1 MFHLV
6 PFRLPAAL
14 LVAAVISLPMAGG
27 SALFAQATLQA
38 TTQRQA
44 VYTLEHRSSAELEA
58 CLEELLPA
66 GKYNLKVFRNARNQ
80 REVSVLTDA
89 ATQELVAELIARFDR
104 PAATGPQTP
113 TPDSRPLV
121 QTYPL
126 APDRLDA
133 VADKWR
139 REFSE
144 QKDFSLRVD
153 RNQNSLIVVAG
164 REIHAQLA
172 EQTEP
177 SAGTA
182 VPSSTPAP
190 ARDSSTAAATSD
202 PAASAA
208 ATKSSVST
216 AWSTIP
222 LEALVADTVQNQL
235 RQLFATRA
243 SSTQVDS
250 GILLVLNEGTPDAFQ
265 FGWQAGDGRI
275 YYRGSERMALQ
286 FAMLVQSLCDN
297 AKLPAGP
304 PGASRQLL
312 SLDRAP
318 LQLAEQLINAYG
330 VGKLSPLAERKAA
343 GVPANQVGFRRLDTQ
358 EAPPSTPPSTTP
370 VPNSPIPAAQE
381 PLVPPSTQVPP
392 QQPLPGESQADAE
405 TEKKQEELLR
415 QLRDSV
421 QVETLPELGIII
433 LRGRQKEVEELSRII
448 RELERLSADTTPEIR
463 IVELKHTRGDAI
475 QRIIQTVSND
485 LVNTRQGRVTV
496 TPLFKPNSLL
506 LVGWGD
512 AVGIVSDLIDKLDQP
527 VDATSQ
533 FEVFRLKHAT
543 VAQLQ
548 PSVTSFFAGRQGLGP
563 QVQLVA
569 DPRSNSLVAYA
580 APRDMTEIRRLVAE
594 LDVPNYRKTQQ
605 ARVLKVRNA
614 LAGELA
620 TTLQN
625 AINAAR
631 GNGPQQAA
639 VLELLAIDAAG
650 EKVLRSGVLDEV
662 QITPN
667 PLNNSLIISGPGESM
682 DLLEALVKQLDVV
695 GSSAQIKVFRVENG
709 DAASLVQMLR
719 SLLPAETSPSLK
731 LSSEAEEPSLAP
743 LRFSIDARTNSII
756 ATGSEGDLRI
766 IEALLLRLDEKEFSQ
781 RRNTVYRLKNAP
793 AADVALA
800 INNFLR
806 SERQAQE
813 VSPGSLSPFEQIE
826 REVVVVPEPIGN
838 RLIVSATPRYF
849 EEIENLIEQ
858 LDEPPPQ
865 VVIQVLIAEV
875 SLDNVDEFGVELGLQ
890 DSILFDRSL
899 LDNLITT
906 TRTTNVSTPSGIV
919 TTTEEI
925 IQSAT
930 NEPGFNFNNQ
940 TLGNSGSQK
949 SLGSSDRI
957 GGQGLSNFAVGRV
970 NNELGFGGLVL
981 SASSESISLLVRAL
995 EECKRLEVLSRPQV
1009 RTLDNQPAFIQVG
1022 QRVPRIVGSTVNQ
1035 NGQSNAIT
1043 LENVGLILGVTPRIS
1058 PDGAVVMEVDAER
1071 SALGPESDG
1080 IPVSIAP
1087 DGSVIRSPRIDTTTA
1102 QATVSAS
1109 SGETIILGGLI
1120 TKKTLTVDRRVPL
1133 LSEIPLLGNFFRY
1146 DFNQQERTELLI
1158 ILTPYVIRGPEDEYR
1173 LKQAEYSRMSWC
1185 IGDVEELHGDVGSTI
1200 NQVPSLI
1207 DSPSTQ
1213 IIYPADAKNPGNS
1226 QSTQPT
1232 PEESWD
1238 NAPARDPMPPVDT
1251 LERSPP
1257 LPSKSNRVL
1266 EPPIVSPPADGQT
1279 SWSSP
1284 SSDNSSFPKR

>member
-1 MFHLV
+1 MKQLFSSPVIALWALTTALA
-6 PFRLPAAL
+6 LP
-14 LVAAVISLPMAGG
+14 LVAATS
-27 SALFAQATLQA
+27 AQAQSTLRA
-38 TTQRQA
+38 TTDRQQ
-44 VYTLEHRSSAELEA
+44 VYTLQHRTADELEA
-58 CLEELLPA
+58 YLAEMLPA
-66 GKYNLKVFRNARNQ
+66 RKYNLKVFRSARNE
-80 REVSVLTDA
+80 REISVLTDA
-89 ATQELVAELIARFDR
+89 VTQDLVNELITSFDLPEAAIDSTPSSTAR
-104 PAATGPQTP
+104 PQVKTYQLAASQ
-113 TPDSRPLV
+113 
-121 QTYPL
+121 
-126 APDRLDA
+126 LDA
-133 VADKWR
+133 MAEKWR
-139 REFSE
+139 REFAGQE
-144 QKDFSLRVD
+144 DFSLRVD
-153 RNQNSLIVVAG
+153 RSQNSLIVLTG
-164 REIHAQLA
+164 EEIHQQLTR
-172 EQTEP
+172 QVG
-177 SAGTA
+177 SL
-182 VPSSTPAP
+182 S
-190 ARDSSTAAATSD
+190 
-202 PAASAA
+202 AASAA
-208 ATKSSVST
+208 TSTLPQAGAQPSRVSDSNGWSSVS
-216 AWSTIP
+216 
-222 LEALVADTVQNQL
+222 LETQVAATVQTEL
-235 RQLFATRA
+235 RELFAERA
-243 SSTQVDS
+243 TTTQVDQ
-250 GILLVLNEGTPDAFQ
+250 GLMLAVNDGTPQAFQ
-265 FGWQAGDGRI
+265 FGWQAGEAKI
-275 YYRGSERMALQ
+275 YYRGPAGISTQ
-286 FAMLVQSLCDN
+286 FASLVSSLQ
-297 AKLPAGP
+297 AEAG
-304 PGASRQLL
+304 GTRD
-312 SLDRAP
+312 DRATTRQVVSLNRSP
-318 LQLAEQLINAYG
+318 LAMAEQLINAYG
-330 VGKLSPLAERKAA
+330 VGKVSPSWHTSANPIRASQAGFSRVVTQDLAPAA
-343 GVPANQVGFRRLDTQ
+343 PA
-358 EAPPSTPPSTTP
+358 APAVT
-370 VPNSPIPAAQE
+370 AQE
-381 PLVPPSTQVPP
+381 PAPPASTQVPP
-392 QQPLPGESQADAE
+392 QEPLPGDQGLDEESQ
-405 TEKKQEELLR
+405 KKQEELLR

-433 LRGRQKEVEELSRII
+433 LRGRQKEVEELGRII
-448 RELERLSADTTPEIR
+448 RELERLSADTIPEIR
-463 IVELKHTRGDAI
+463 IIDLQHTRGDAI
-475 QRIIQTVSND
+475 QRIIQTVSSD
-485 LVNTRQGRVTV
+485 LVNTRQGRVTI
-496 TPLFKPNSLL
+496 TPLVKPNSLL

-512 AVGIVSDLIDKLDQP
+512 AVGIVAELIDKLDQP
-527 VDATSQ
+527 VDAASQ
-533 FEVFRLKHAT
+533 FEVFRMKHAT

-548 PSVTSFFAGRQGLGP
+548 PSITSFFAGRQGLGP
-563 QVQLVA
+563 QVQLVP

-580 APRDMTEIRRLVAE
+580 APRDMDEIRRLVAE

-605 ARVLKVRNA
+605 ARVIKVRNA

-631 GNGPQQAA
+631 GTGPQQAA

-667 PLNNSLIISGPGESM
+667 PLNNSLILSGPAESM
-682 DLLEALVKQLDVV
+682 DLLDALVKQLDVV

-731 LSSEAEEPSLAP
+731 LSSDAEEPSLAP

-793 AADVALA
+793 ATDVALA

-813 VSPGSLSPFEQIE
+813 ISPGTLSPFEQIE

-875 SLDNVDEFGVELGLQ
+875 TLDNVDEFGVELGLQ

-906 TRTTNVSTPSGIV
+906 TRTTNISTPSGIV
-919 TTTEEI
+919 TTTEEV

-940 TLGNSGSQK
+940 TLGNSGSQR
-949 SLGSSDRI
+949 SLSTSNQV
-957 GGQGLSNFAVGRV
+957 GGQGLSNFAVGRM

-1133 LSEIPLLGNFFRY
+1133 LSDIPLLGNFFRY
-1146 DFNQQERTELLI
+1146 DLNQQERTELLI

-1185 IGDVEELHGDVGSTI
+1185 ICDVEELHGDVGSTI
-1200 NQVPSLI
+1200 NQLPNLVDPPATEI
-1207 DSPSTQ
+1207 V
-1213 IIYPADAKNPGNS
+1213 YPADANEAAPTADGAMPADSADDWDGAGEVEPNLQQEDRSERTPPPAPKAKRLFPVTGGNPPSSG
-1226 QSTQPT
+1226 Q
-1232 PEESWD
+1232 
-1238 NAPARDPMPPVDT
+1238 APRT
-1251 LERSPP
+1251 SPP
-1257 LPSKSNRVL
+1257 SKVPTQL
-1266 EPPIVSPPADGQT
+1266 
-1279 SWSSP
+1279 
-1284 SSDNSSFPKR
+1284 KR

>member
-1 MFHLV
+1 MVPHCSSH
-6 PFRLPAAL
+6 PFRHHSLIALFIALQLMLGPQLPGQSNSGL
-14 LVAAVISLPMAGG
+14 TNSGFSSAGG
-27 SALFAQATLQA
+27 SAPR
-38 TTQRQA
+38 TTEQQK
-44 VYTLEHRSSAELEA
+44 VYTLRHRTAGELEA
-58 CLEELLPA
+58 FLAEMLPA
-66 GKYNLKVFRNARNQ
+66 RKYNLKIFRNARDE
-80 REVSVLTDA
+80 REVSVMTDS
-89 ATQELVAELIARFDR
+89 ATLDLVTELVTSFDLPGSAAALAEKTVIRPQVR
-104 PAATGPQTP
+104 IYQPAAAQL
-113 TPDSRPLV
+113 DS
-121 QTYPL
+121 
-126 APDRLDA
+126 
-133 VADKWR
+133 VAEQWR
-139 REFSE
+139 RDFASQDE
-144 QKDFSLRVD
+144 FSLRVD
-153 RNQNSLIVVAG
+153 RTQNTLIVLA
-164 REIHAQLA
+164 RPEIHEQLA
-172 EQTEP
+172 RQ
-177 SAGTA
+177 
-182 VPSSTPAP
+182 VPKLAT
-190 ARDSSTAAATSD
+190 TSD
-202 PAASAA
+202 TSPTRPDAE
-208 ATKSSVST
+208 TRLSSPGT
-216 AWSTIP
+216 NGGWSTLS
-222 LEALVADTVQNQL
+222 LESGRIDAIQNEL
-235 RQLFATRA
+235 RELFATRA
-243 SSTQVDS
+243 TTTQVDQ
-250 GILLVLNEGTPDAFQ
+250 GLLLTLNEGTPQAFQ
-265 FGWQAGDGRI
+265 FGWQSGESKV
-275 YYRGSERMALQ
+275 YYRGPNEISTQ
-286 FAMLVQSLCDN
+286 FASLVRNLNAATAGDSIRSPAARELVSLN
-297 AKLPAGP
+297 RSPM
-304 PGASRQLL
+304 SM
-312 SLDRAP
+312 
-318 LQLAEQLINAYG
+318 AEQVINAYG
-330 VGKLSPLAERKAA
+330 VGKVSPSSLASNPSSVRASPASFSRFGTQDPAPAA
-343 GVPANQVGFRRLDTQ
+343 
-358 EAPPSTPPSTTP
+358 PS
-370 VPNSPIPAAQE
+370 VNAQE
-381 PLVPPSTQVPP
+381 PALPPSTQVPA
-392 QQPLPGESQADAE
+392 QEPLPGDKGLDEE
-405 TEKKQEELLR
+405 TQKKQEELLR

-421 QVETLPELGIII
+421 QVETLPELGVII

-463 IVELKHTRGDAI
+463 IVDLKHTRGDAI

-485 LVNTRQGRVTV
+485 LVNTRQGRVTI
-496 TPLFKPNSLL
+496 TPLVKPNSLL

-512 AVGIVSDLIDKLDQP
+512 AVGIVSDLIEKLDQP
-527 VDATSQ
+527 VDAASQ
-533 FEVFRLKHAT
+533 FEVFRVKQAT

-548 PSVTSFFAGRQGLGP
+548 TSITAFFAGRQGLGP

-580 APRDMTEIRRLVAE
+580 SPRDMEEIRRLVSE

-605 ARVLKVRNA
+605 ARVIKVRNA

-631 GNGPQQAA
+631 GTGPQQAA

-650 EKVLRSGVLDEV
+650 EKILRSGVLDEV

-667 PLNNSLIISGPGESM
+667 PLNNSLILSGPAESM
-682 DLLEALVKQLDVV
+682 DLLDALVKQLDVV

-731 LSSEAEEPSLAP
+731 LSSDAEEPSLAP

-813 VSPGSLSPFEQIE
+813 ISPGTLSPFEQIE

-849 EEIENLIEQ
+849 DEIENLIEQ

-906 TRTTNVSTPSGIV
+906 TRTTNISTPSGIV
-919 TTTEEI
+919 TTTEQV

-949 SLGSSDRI
+949 SLATSNSV
-957 GGQGLSNFAVGRV
+957 GGQGLSNFSVGRS
-970 NNELGFGGLVL
+970 NSELGFGGLVL

-1133 LSEIPLLGNFFRY
+1133 LSDIPLLGNFFRY
-1146 DFNQQERTELLI
+1146 DLNQQERTELLI

-1185 IGDVEELHGDVGSTI
+1185 ICDVEDLHGDVGSTI
-1200 NQVPSLI
+1200 NQMPNLVDPPATEI
-1207 DSPSTQ
+1207 V
-1213 IIYPADAKNPGNS
+1213 YPPDATEP
-1226 QSTQPT
+1226 
-1232 PEESWD
+1232 
-1238 NAPARDPMPPVDT
+1238 APAVEGQDPSNSESAWGSTPDVQPGRQQT
-1251 LERSPP
+1251 PAQSAP
-1257 LPSKSNRVL
+1257 LPPKANRMGP
-1266 EPPIVSPPADGQT
+1266 PPIVTPPPPNLSVD
-1279 SWSSP
+1279 P
-1284 SSDNSSFPKR
+1284 VPVNSIQPKR